1 MDGDTAEEELNIGL
15 LLYIPYRWLENRV
28 FAAVAD
34 AGHSDLTTAQMKL
47 MQRIG
52 TSGTRLT
59 DLAEQAQ
66 VTKPTASYLVDQ
78 LEARGWVQRVPDPTD
93 GRARLVRLTA
103 RAEQVIPIANAAIAE
118 VTAEWE
124 THLGSRQMS
133 QLRRALTALRQI
145 SDPYQDR

>member
-1 MDGDTAEEELNIGL
+1 MKDSAGEELNIGL

-34 AGHSDLTTAQMKL
+34 AGYTDLTTAQMKL

-52 TSGTRLT
+52 PSGTRLT

-78 LEARGWVQRVPDPTD
+78 LEARGWVERVPDPTD

-103 RAEQVIPIANAAIAE
+103 RAEQVIPIADAAIAE
-118 VTAEWE
+118 VTAEWV
-124 THLGSRQMS
+124 THLGSRQMT

-145 SDPYQDR
+145 TDPYQDR